1 MGKVIVCSGKLADN
15 PYIIK
20 EVGKKLYSIEEIC
33 YYVGTNVYSID
44 LSFFSPELIKFIK
57 DELKLPVVA
66 SKLKSLVSGNYLL
79 NDVITALFCSCD
91 LYSKEEILKIIE
103 LVKSLTEMPAWERK
117 AYIGYKKL
125 SEGKYL
131 LALKYFRGTLK
142 EESLAAN
149 DYGVVL
155 RAMGICL
162 IHVSSFKEA
171 ADCFYKA
178 YKYTQDNKVLILA
191 LLALKLGNPDKEF
204 NERANELTKDESI
217 ISEAEKIWK
226 EAEKN
231 ALSGFNVGNINH
243 VFEKLKTDK
252 VTEGYKEI
260 EVKLQQFK
268 AKYREGAWN
277 GLVS

>member
-15 PYIIK
+15 PYVIK

-44 LSFFSPELIKFIK
+44 LSFFSPELISFIK

-66 SKLKSLVSGNYLL
+66 NKLKSLVSGNYML

-91 LYSKEEILKIIE
+91 LYSKEEILKIIG
-103 LVKSLTEMPAWERK
+103 LVKSLAEMPAWERN

-142 EESLAAN
+142 EESLVAN

-155 RAMGICL
+155 RAMGICH
-162 IHVSSFKEA
+162 IYVSSFKEA

-204 NERANELTKDESI
+204 NERASEFTKDESI
-217 ISEAEKIWK
+217 IVEAEKIWK

-231 ALSGFNVGNINH
+231 ALSGLNAGNINH
-243 VFEKLKTDK
+243 MFEKLKTDK

-268 AKYREGAWN
+268 AEYREGAWN

>member
-15 PYIIK
+15 PYVIK

-44 LSFFSPELIKFIK
+44 LSFFSPELISFIK

-66 SKLKSLVSGNYLL
+66 NKLKSLVSGNYML

-91 LYSKEEILKIIE
+91 LYSKEEILKIIG
-103 LVKSLTEMPAWERK
+103 LVKSLAEMPAWERN

-142 EESLAAN
+142 EESLVAN

-155 RAMGICL
+155 RAMGICH
-162 IHVSSFKEA
+162 IYVSSFKEA

-178 YKYTQDNKVLILA
+178 YKYTQDKKVLMLA

-204 NERANELTKDESI
+204 NERASEFTKDESI
-217 ISEAEKIWK
+217 IVEAEKIWK

-231 ALSGFNVGNINH
+231 ALSGLNAGNINH
-243 VFEKLKTDK
+243 MFEKLKTDK

-268 AKYREGAWN
+268 AEYREGAWN

>member
-91 LYSKEEILKIIE
+91 LYSKEEILKIIG
-103 LVKSLTEMPAWERK
+103 LVKSLAEMPAWERK

>member
-15 PYIIK
+15 PYVIK

-44 LSFFSPELIKFIK
+44 LSFFSPELISFIK
-57 DELKLPVVA
+57 DELKLSVVA
-66 SKLKSLVSGNYLL
+66 NKLKSLVSGNYML

-91 LYSKEEILKIIE
+91 LYSKEEILKIIG
-103 LVKSLTEMPAWERK
+103 LVKSLAEMPAWERN

-142 EESLAAN
+142 EESLVAN

-155 RAMGICL
+155 RAMGICH
-162 IHVSSFKEA
+162 IYVSSFKEA

-178 YKYTQDNKVLILA
+178 YKYTQDKKVLMLA

-204 NERANELTKDESI
+204 NERASEFTKDESI
-217 ISEAEKIWK
+217 IVEAEKIWK

-231 ALSGFNVGNINH
+231 ALSGLNAGNINH
-243 VFEKLKTDK
+243 MFEKLKTDK

-268 AKYREGAWN
+268 AEYREGAWN

>member
-1 MGKVIVCSGKLADN
+1 MGKVIVCSGKLAKN
-15 PYIIK
+15 PYVIK
-20 EVGKKLYSIEEIC
+20 EIGKKLYSIEEIC

-57 DELKLPVVA
+57 EELKLPVVA
-66 SKLKSLVSGNYLL
+66 NKIKNLLERNYLL

-91 LYSKEEILKIIE
+91 LYSKEEILKIID
-103 LVKSLTEMPAWERK
+103 LVKSLAEMPAWERK

-125 SEGKYL
+125 KERKYL
-131 LALKYFRGTLK
+131 IALKYFRGTLK
-142 EESLAAN
+142 EENLAER
-149 DYGVVL
+149 DYGIVL

-191 LLALKLGNPDKEF
+191 LLALKLGNQGKEF
-204 NERANELTKDESI
+204 NEKVNEFTEDTDI
-217 ISEAEKIWK
+217 ILEAERLWK

-231 ALSGFNVGNINH
+231 AINGLNIGSINQM
-243 VFEKLKTDK
+243 FEKLKTNK
-252 VTEGYKEI
+252 VAEGYKEI
-260 EVKLQQFK
+260 EFNLDKFK
-268 AKYREGAWN
+268 AEYREGAWN

>member
-91 LYSKEEILKIIE
+91 LYSKEEILKIIG
-103 LVKSLTEMPAWERK
+103 LVKSLAEMPAWERK

-142 EESLAAN
+142 EESLVAN

-155 RAMGICL
+155 RAMGICH
-162 IHVSSFKEA
+162 IYVSSFKEA

-178 YKYTQDNKVLILA
+178 YKYTQDKKVLMLA

-204 NERANELTKDESI
+204 NERASEFTKDESI
-217 ISEAEKIWK
+217 IVEAEKIWK

-231 ALSGFNVGNINH
+231 ALSGLNAGNINH
-243 VFEKLKTDK
+243 MFEKLKTDK
-252 VTEGYKEI
+252 VIEGYKEI

>member
-243 VFEKLKTDK
+243 MFEKLKTDK

>member
-66 SKLKSLVSGNYLL
+66 NKLKSLVSGNYLL

-125 SEGKYL
+125 NEGKYL

-231 ALSGFNVGNINH
+231 ALSGFNAGNINH

-268 AKYREGAWN
+268 AEYREGAWN